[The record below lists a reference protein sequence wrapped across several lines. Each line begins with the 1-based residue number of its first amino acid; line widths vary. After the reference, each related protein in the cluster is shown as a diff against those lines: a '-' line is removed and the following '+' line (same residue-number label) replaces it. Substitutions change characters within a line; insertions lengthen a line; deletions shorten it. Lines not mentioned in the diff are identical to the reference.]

1 MTGIEREKK
10 EKLTNLIFLI
20 PLFLVFFLIIIV
32 PFAQVIRLSF
42 FREALDGSL
51 TFIGLNNYIQLFN
64 KANFLTIFSNTIKF
78 TLGGVV
84 LKVGGGF
91 IVALILYRSFQLKN
105 IFMLIVLIPWA
116 IPFSISHIAWRF
128 MYNAIYGHIN
138 SLLMHLNLIQE
149 PIEWLSNPDFS
160 LWGILIANSWTGVP
174 FCAFAILSGLYS
186 IPVELYEASEIDGA
200 SNYNQF
206 FNITV
211 PLVKPVL
218 LLVSVLSA
226 IWTFNNFG
234 AIWLMTQGGPVD
246 SSTTFIVDIYRNAFS
261 YSRPGYASALSVL
274 SAIFLILLSSF
285 YILFGKGENV
295 Q

>member
-1 MTGIEREKK
+1 MKK
-10 EKLTNLIFLI
+10 RKEILSNLIFVI
-20 PLFLVFFLIIIV
+20 PLAIVFLLIIIV
-32 PFAQVIRLSF
+32 PFVQVIRLSF

-51 TFIGLNNYIQLFN
+51 TFVGLNNYIRLFQ
-64 KANFLTIFSNTIKF
+64 KANFSTIFFNTLQF
-78 TLGGVV
+78 TFGGVI

-91 IVALILYRSFQLKN
+91 TIALILYKSFQFKN

-116 IPFSISHIAWRF
+116 IPFSISHITWRW

-138 SLLMHLNLIQE
+138 SLLMHLNLIQK
-149 PIEWLSNPDFS
+149 PLEWLSNPNFS
-160 LWGILIANSWTGVP
+160 LWGVLIANSWTGVP

-186 IPVELYEASEIDGA
+186 IPVDLYEAAEIDGA
-200 SNYNQF
+200 NSYRKF
-206 FNITV
+206 FNITL

-218 LLVSVLSA
+218 LLVSALAA

-246 SSTTFIVDIYRNAFS
+246 SSTTLIVDIYRNAFA

-274 SAIFLILLSSF
+274 SAIFLLLLTSF
-285 YILFGKGENV
+285 YVFYRQRGDLE
-295 Q
+295 